1 MTAAKVVSFGI
12 NAKADYRAVDLH
24 DVSSTGGF
32 AQRFTLQTP
41 HGEQAVQLQ
50 VGGRH
55 NVLNALAAAAA
66 ACSAGAPLADVAAGL
81 QQMQPVAGRLQPRIS
96 RHGARLIDDSYNAN
110 PSSVRA
116 GIDVITQLGGPAWL
130 VLGDMGELGE
140 QARDSHVQIGTYA
153 RQHGVQ
159 RVYATGPLS
168 QFTVE
173 AFGGGASWFPD
184 VETMSRVVDAELT
197 ASVCLLVKGSRF
209 NRLERVVAALT
220 GQAQHTEH

>member
-1 MTAAKVVSFGI
+1 
-12 NAKADYRAVDLH
+12 
-24 DVSSTGGF
+24 
-32 AQRFTLQTP
+32 
-41 HGEQAVQLQ
+41 
-50 VGGRH
+50 
-55 NVLNALAAAAA
+55 
-66 ACSAGAPLADVAAGL
+66 
-81 QQMQPVAGRLQPRIS
+81 
-96 RHGARLIDDSYNAN
+96 
-110 PSSVRA
+110 
-116 GIDVITQLGGPAWL
+116 
-130 VLGDMGELGE
+130 MGELGE

-153 RQHGVQ
+153 RQQGVQ